1 MIGYAKYF
9 DEAKYMSFSIQ
20 DEKLLRVCYK
30 IQGRVSTL
38 MKKRFDCEPV
48 YNKKYL
54 KTKIKPYDGKINKHF
69 ILIKCQKKV
78 QIVFAL
84 Q

>member
-20 DEKLLRVCYK
+20 DEKLLRVCNK

-48 YNKKYL
+48 YNKK
-54 KTKIKPYDGKINKHF
+54 
-69 ILIKCQKKV
+69 
-78 QIVFAL
+78 
-84 Q
+84 